1 MALSTTS
8 LCNMALAR
16 FGANRI
22 NDYGDSSENSM
33 EALYCRLFHDQTIK
47 SLMRSHLWGF
57 AKHRVQLSQNT
68 ETPDFQWSY
77 SYALP
82 NDYLRAISIY
92 DGSSLLRGSTTVSW
106 ELEGRNL
113 LIDESTVYLRYIR
126 YVSDVTQWDNLFV
139 ELGILE
145 MARKLVV
152 PLSQDLKFKEDI
164 DNDWGML
171 MRRVRALDRQ
181 EMEHLGR
188 AELETWIDARY
199 SNIA

>member
-1 MALSTTS
+1 
-8 LCNMALAR
+8 
-16 FGANRI
+16 
-22 NDYGDSSENSM
+22 
-33 EALYCRLFHDQTIK
+33 
-47 SLMRSHLWGF
+47 
-57 AKHRVQLSQNT
+57 
-68 ETPDFQWSY
+68 
-77 SYALP
+77 
-82 NDYLRAISIY
+82 
-92 DGSSLLRGSTTVSW
+92 
-106 ELEGRNL
+106 

-139 ELGILE
+139 ELAILE

-199 SNIA
+199 LDTA